1 VLEVIYGWMERRG
14 LRMKFFKTRNE
25 ALDVLENYIK
35 KDISIYTAQRNFDFG
50 PQSRKNISCLSPY
63 ITHRLIS
70 EYEVAKKVLSKYP
83 YQKVEK
89 FIQEIFW
96 RVYWKGW
103 LELRPKVWTDF
114 VEDLK
119 NIDNSNEYKKAI
131 NGETN
136 INCFNDWTKE
146 LKVNNYLH
154 NHARMWFASIWIFTL
169 KLPWQKGAEF
179 FLRELYDGDA
189 ASNTLSWRWVAGIQ
203 TKGKNY
209 IAQNWNINKFTNNK
223 YKDLKLN
230 ENPQPII
237 DQREYKISPIS
248 TNNNETKSDT
258 LVFFENELDFQSFK
272 VDNYKKIYCILLSN
286 EERQVELGDKVL
298 MFKKN
303 LIKNQV
309 QNSDLKIECI
319 EGNKFIDVSNNEKN
333 FDVIYP
339 SVGENMSFLKRV
351 IKKNNLMI
359 NYLARD
365 EDKYCWQFS
374 NKGYFNFKSNI
385 PKILSQFKL
394 N

>member
-1 VLEVIYGWMERRG
+1 MNFSTSRE
-14 LRMKFFKTRNE
+14 E
-25 ALDVLENYIK
+25 ALDVLENYID
-35 KDISIYTAQRNFDFG
+35 KDIPSYADQRNFDFG
-50 PQSRKNISCLSPY
+50 PQNRKNISCLSPY
-63 ITHRLIS
+63 IAHRLIS

-103 LELRPKVWTDF
+103 LELRPKIWTDF
-114 VEDLK
+114 TEDLK
-119 NIDNSNEYKKAI
+119 KIGNSNEYEKATK
-131 NGETN
+131 GETN
-136 INCFNDWTKE
+136 IDCFNDWIRE
-146 LKVNNYLH
+146 LKENNYLH
-154 NHARMWFASIWIFTL
+154 NHTRMWFASIWIFTL

-209 IAQNWNINKFTNNK
+209 IAQNWNVNKFTDNK
-223 YKDLKLN
+223 YKDLELN

-237 DQREYKISPIS
+237 DQREYKISPIKIDVAE
-248 TNNNETKSDT
+248 NKSDR
-258 LVFFENELDFQSFK
+258 LVFFENELDFKIFNIDS
-272 VDNYKKIYCILLSN
+272 YKKIYCIMLTN
-286 EERQVELGDKVL
+286 EERQVKLGNKVL
-298 MFKKN
+298 EYKKN
-303 LIKNQV
+303 LVKNQI
-309 QNSDLKIECI
+309 QNSDLQIEFI
-319 EGNKFIDVSNNEKN
+319 EGNKFIELSSNEKN
-333 FDVIYP
+333 FDIIYP
-339 SVGENMSFLKRV
+339 SVGENMSFLKR
-351 IKKNNLMI
+351 IMKKNNLMI
-359 NYLARD
+359 NYLIRD

>member
-1 VLEVIYGWMERRG
+1 MNF
-14 LRMKFFKTRNE
+14 KFSRIE
-25 ALDVLENYIK
+25 ALEVLENYIE
-35 KDISIYTAQRNFDFG
+35 KDISIYTAQRNFDLG

-119 NIDNSNEYKKAI
+119 NIDNSNEYEKAI

-136 INCFNDWTKE
+136 IDCFNDWIKE
-146 LKVNNYLH
+146 LKENNYLH
-154 NHARMWFASIWIFTL
+154 NHTRMWFASIWIFTL

-230 ENPQPII
+230 ENPLPII
-237 DQREYKISPIS
+237 DQREYKISPI
-248 TNNNETKSDT
+248 NIENNETKSDI

-272 VDNYKKIYCILLSN
+272 VASYKKIYCILLTN

-298 MFKKN
+298 MYKKN

-309 QNSDLKIECI
+309 QNSDLKIDFI
-319 EGNKFIDVSNNEKN
+319 EANNFIELSSNEKN

-351 IKKNNLMI
+351 TKKNNLMV

>member
-1 VLEVIYGWMERRG
+1 MNFVT
-14 LRMKFFKTRNE
+14 TRKE
-25 ALDVLENYIK
+25 ALDVMERYIENN
-35 KDISIYTAQRNFDFG
+35 ISDYTAKRNFDFG
-50 PQSRKNISCLSPY
+50 PQNRKNISCLSPY

-70 EYEVAKKVLSKYP
+70 EYEVAKKTLSKYP

-114 VEDLK
+114 VEDTK
-119 NIDNSNEYKKAI
+119 NIENTKEYEKAI

-136 INCFNDWTKE
+136 IDCFNDWVKE
-146 LKVNNYLH
+146 LKENNYLH
-154 NHARMWFASIWIFTL
+154 NHTRMWFASIWIFTL

-237 DQREYKISPIS
+237 DQRDYKVSPLSIS
-248 TNNNETKSDT
+248 NNETASDK
-258 LVFFENELDFQSFK
+258 LVFFENELDFQFFNIDNHKK
-272 VDNYKKIYCILLSN
+272 VYCILLAN
-286 EERQVELGDKVL
+286 DERQIKLGSKVL
-298 MFKKN
+298 DYKKN
-303 LIKNQV
+303 LIKNQI
-309 QNSDLKIECI
+309 QNSGLKIEFI
-319 EGNKFIDVSNNEKN
+319 EGNKFIELSSNDKD
-333 FDVIYP
+333 FDIVYP
-339 SVGENMSFLKRV
+339 SIGENMSFLKRV
-351 IKKNNLMI
+351 IKKNNLKI
-359 NYLARD
+359 NYLTRE
-365 EDKYCWQFS
+365 EDNYCWQFS

>member
-1 VLEVIYGWMERRG
+1 MNF
-14 LRMKFFKTRNE
+14 KFSRIE
-25 ALDVLENYIK
+25 ALEVLENYIE
-35 KDISIYTAQRNFDFG
+35 KDISIYTAQRNFDLG

-119 NIDNSNEYKKAI
+119 NIDNSNEYEKAI

-136 INCFNDWTKE
+136 IDCFNDWIKE
-146 LKVNNYLH
+146 LRENNYLH
-154 NHARMWFASIWIFTL
+154 NHTRMWFASIWIFTL
-169 KLPWQKGAEF
+169 NLPWQKGAEL

-223 YKDLKLN
+223 YEDLKLN
-230 ENPQPII
+230 ENPQPIL
-237 DQREYKISPIS
+237 DHREYKILPIS
-248 TNNNETKSDT
+248 ISNDDIKSDT
-258 LVFFENELDFQSFK
+258 LVFFENELYFQRFNI
-272 VDNYKKIYCILLSN
+272 DRYKKIYCILLSN
-286 EERQVELGDKVL
+286 EERQVKLGNKVL
-298 MFKKN
+298 VYKKN

-309 QNSDLKIECI
+309 KNSDLKIEFI
-319 EGNKFIDVSNNEKN
+319 EEKKFIEVSNNEKS

-339 SVGENMSFLKRV
+339 FVGENMSFLKRV

-359 NYLARD
+359 NYLSRD

-385 PKILSQFKL
+385 PKILSQFSL

>member
-1 VLEVIYGWMERRG
+1 MNFVT
-14 LRMKFFKTRNE
+14 TRKE
-25 ALDVLENYIK
+25 ALDVMERYIENN
-35 KDISIYTAQRNFDFG
+35 ISDYTAKRNFDFG
-50 PQSRKNISCLSPY
+50 PQNRKNISCLSPY

-70 EYEVAKKVLSKYP
+70 EYEVAKKTLSKYP

-114 VEDLK
+114 VEDTK
-119 NIDNSNEYKKAI
+119 NIENTKEYEKAI

-136 INCFNDWTKE
+136 IDCFNDWVKE
-146 LKVNNYLH
+146 LKENNYLH
-154 NHARMWFASIWIFTL
+154 NHTRMWFASIWIFTL

-237 DQREYKISPIS
+237 DQRDYKVSPLSIS
-248 TNNNETKSDT
+248 NNETASDK
-258 LVFFENELDFQSFK
+258 LVFFENELDFQFFNIDNHKK
-272 VDNYKKIYCILLSN
+272 VYCILLAN
-286 EERQVELGDKVL
+286 DERQVKLGSKVL
-298 MFKKN
+298 DYKKN
-303 LIKNQV
+303 LIKNQI
-309 QNSDLKIECI
+309 QNSGLKIEFI
-319 EGNKFIDVSNNEKN
+319 EGNKFIELSINDKD
-333 FDVIYP
+333 FDIVYP
-339 SVGENMSFLKRV
+339 SIGENMSFLKRV
-351 IKKNNLMI
+351 IKKNNLNI
-359 NYLARD
+359 NYLNRE
-365 EDKYCWQFS
+365 EDNYCWQFS

>member
-1 VLEVIYGWMERRG
+1 VNFITSR
-14 LRMKFFKTRNE
+14 KE
-25 ALDVLENYIK
+25 ALDVMEHYIEK
-35 KDISIYTAQRNFDFG
+35 NISNYTAQRNFDFG
-50 PQSRKNISCLSPY
+50 PQNRKNISCLSPY

-119 NIDNSNEYKKAI
+119 NVENTNEYEKAT

-136 INCFNDWTKE
+136 IDCFNEWVKE
-146 LKVNNYLH
+146 IKENNYLH
-154 NHARMWFASIWIFTL
+154 NHTRMWFASIWIFTL

-209 IAQNWNINKFTNNK
+209 IAQNWNVNKFTNNK

-230 ENPQPII
+230 ENPQPIT
-237 DQREYKISPIS
+237 DHREYKISPIS
-248 TNNNETKSDT
+248 IDNSETKSDI
-258 LVFFENELDFQSFK
+258 LVFFENELDFESFK
-272 VDNYKKIYCILLSN
+272 VDGYKKIYCILLTN

-298 MFKKN
+298 MYKKN

-309 QNSDLKIECI
+309 QNSDLKIEFI
-319 EGNKFIDVSNNEKN
+319 EGNKFIELSNNEKSL
-333 FDVIYP
+333 DVIYP

-351 IKKNNLMI
+351 IKKNKFI
-359 NYLARD
+359 VNYLARD

-374 NKGYFNFKSNI
+374 NKGYFNFKTNI
-385 PKILSQFKL
+385 PRILSQFKL

>member
-1 VLEVIYGWMERRG
+1 MNFVT
-14 LRMKFFKTRNE
+14 TRKE
-25 ALDVLENYIK
+25 ALDAMERYIENN
-35 KDISIYTAQRNFDFG
+35 ISDYTAKRNFDFG
-50 PQSRKNISCLSPY
+50 PQNRKNISCLSPY

-70 EYEVAKKVLSKYP
+70 EYEVAKKTLSKYP

-114 VEDLK
+114 VEDTK
-119 NIDNSNEYKKAI
+119 NIENTKEYEKAI

-136 INCFNDWTKE
+136 IDCFNDWVKE
-146 LKVNNYLH
+146 LKENNYLH
-154 NHARMWFASIWIFTL
+154 NHTRMWFASIWIFTL

-237 DQREYKISPIS
+237 DQRDYKISPLSIS
-248 TNNNETKSDT
+248 NNETASDK
-258 LVFFENELDFQSFK
+258 LVFFENELDFQFFNIDNHKK
-272 VDNYKKIYCILLSN
+272 VYCILLAN
-286 EERQVELGDKVL
+286 DERQVKLGSKVL
-298 MFKKN
+298 DYKKN
-303 LIKNQV
+303 LIKNQI
-309 QNSDLKIECI
+309 QNSGLKIEFI
-319 EGNKFIDVSNNEKN
+319 EGNKFIELSSNDKD
-333 FDVIYP
+333 FDIVYP
-339 SVGENMSFLKRV
+339 SIGENMSFLKRV
-351 IKKNNLMI
+351 IKKNNLNI
-359 NYLARD
+359 NYLTRE
-365 EDKYCWQFS
+365 EDNYCWQFS

>member
-1 VLEVIYGWMERRG
+1 MN
-14 LRMKFFKTRNE
+14 FKTSRIE
-25 ALDVLENYIK
+25 ALEVLENYIE
-35 KDISIYTAQRNFDFG
+35 KDISIYTAQRNFDLG

-70 EYEVAKKVLSKYP
+70 EYEVAKKVLGKYP
-83 YQKVEK
+83 YQKIEK

-119 NIDNSNEYKKAI
+119 NIDNSNEYEKAI

-136 INCFNDWTKE
+136 IDCFNDWIKE
-146 LKVNNYLH
+146 LKENNYLH
-154 NHARMWFASIWIFTL
+154 NHTRMWFASIWIFTL

-230 ENPQPII
+230 ENPLPII
-237 DQREYKISPIS
+237 DQREYKISPI
-248 TNNNETKSDT
+248 NIENNETKSDI

-272 VDNYKKIYCILLSN
+272 VASYKKIYCILLTN

-298 MFKKN
+298 MYKKN

-309 QNSDLKIECI
+309 QNSDLKIYFI
-319 EGNKFIDVSNNEKN
+319 EANKFIELSNNEKN

-351 IKKNNLMI
+351 TKKNNLMI

>member
-1 VLEVIYGWMERRG
+1 MNFITSR
-14 LRMKFFKTRNE
+14 KE
-25 ALDVLENYIK
+25 ALDILESYVE
-35 KDISIYTAQRNFDFG
+35 KDISIYSAQRNFDFG
-50 PQSRKNISCLSPY
+50 PQNRKNISCLSPY

-70 EYEVAKKVLSKYP
+70 EYEVAKKVLSKHP

-114 VEDLK
+114 VQDLK
-119 NIDNSNEYKKAI
+119 NIENSNEYEKAI

-136 INCFNDWTKE
+136 IGCFNDWIKE
-146 LKVNNYLH
+146 LKENNYLH
-154 NHARMWFASIWIFTL
+154 NHTRMWFASIWIFTL

-209 IAQNWNINKFTNNK
+209 IAHNWNVNKFTNNK

-230 ENPQPII
+230 ENPHPVI
-237 DQREYKISPIS
+237 DQREYKISPIKIDVA
-248 TNNNETKSDT
+248 EKKSDR
-258 LVFFENELDFQSFK
+258 LVFFENELDLKSFNI
-272 VDNYKKIYCILLSN
+272 VNYKKIYCIMLTN
-286 EERQVELGDKVL
+286 EERQVELANKVL
-298 MFKKN
+298 EYKKI
-303 LIKNQV
+303 LIKNQI
-309 QNSDLKIECI
+309 QDSDLQIEFI
-319 EGNKFIDVSNNEKN
+319 EGNKFIELSSKERD
-333 FDVIYP
+333 FDIIYP
-339 SVGENMSFLKRV
+339 SVGENMSFLKKV
-351 IKKNNLMI
+351 VKKNNLMI
-359 NYLARD
+359 NYLIRD

>member
-1 VLEVIYGWMERRG
+1 MNFVT
-14 LRMKFFKTRNE
+14 TRKE
-25 ALDVLENYIK
+25 ALDVMERYIENN
-35 KDISIYTAQRNFDFG
+35 ISDYTAKRNFDFG
-50 PQSRKNISCLSPY
+50 PQNRKNISCLSPY

-70 EYEVAKKVLSKYP
+70 EYEVAKKTLSKYP

-114 VEDLK
+114 VEDTK
-119 NIDNSNEYKKAI
+119 NIENTKEYEKAI

-136 INCFNDWTKE
+136 IDCFNDWVKE
-146 LKVNNYLH
+146 LKENNYLH
-154 NHARMWFASIWIFTL
+154 NHTRMWFASIWVFTL

-237 DQREYKISPIS
+237 DQRDYKVSPLSIS
-248 TNNNETKSDT
+248 NNETASDK
-258 LVFFENELDFQSFK
+258 LVFFENELDFQFFNIDNHKK
-272 VDNYKKIYCILLSN
+272 VYCILLAN
-286 EERQVELGDKVL
+286 DERQVKLGSKVL
-298 MFKKN
+298 DYKKN
-303 LIKNQV
+303 LIKNQI
-309 QNSDLKIECI
+309 QNSGLKIEFI
-319 EGNKFIDVSNNEKN
+319 EGNKFIELSSNDKD
-333 FDVIYP
+333 FDIVYP
-339 SVGENMSFLKRV
+339 SIGENMSFLKRV
-351 IKKNNLMI
+351 IKKNNLNI
-359 NYLARD
+359 NYLTRE
-365 EDKYCWQFS
+365 EDNYCWQFS

>member
-1 VLEVIYGWMERRG
+1 MNFVT
-14 LRMKFFKTRNE
+14 TRKE
-25 ALDVLENYIK
+25 ALDVMERYIENN
-35 KDISIYTAQRNFDFG
+35 ISDYTAKRNFDFG
-50 PQSRKNISCLSPY
+50 PQNRKNISCLSPY

-70 EYEVAKKVLSKYP
+70 EYEVAKKTLSKYP

-114 VEDLK
+114 VEDTK
-119 NIDNSNEYKKAI
+119 NIENTKEYEKAI

-136 INCFNDWTKE
+136 IDCFNDWVKE
-146 LKVNNYLH
+146 LKENNYLH
-154 NHARMWFASIWIFTL
+154 NHTRMWFASIWIFTL

-237 DQREYKISPIS
+237 DQRDYKVSPLSIS
-248 TNNNETKSDT
+248 NNETASDK
-258 LVFFENELDFQSFK
+258 LVFFENELDFQFFNIDNHKK
-272 VDNYKKIYCILLSN
+272 VYCILLAN
-286 EERQVELGDKVL
+286 DERQIKLGSKVL
-298 MFKKN
+298 DYKKN
-303 LIKNQV
+303 LIKNQI
-309 QNSDLKIECI
+309 QNSGLKIEFI
-319 EGNKFIDVSNNEKN
+319 EGNKFIELSSNDKD
-333 FDVIYP
+333 FDIVYP
-339 SVGENMSFLKRV
+339 SIGENMSFLKRV
-351 IKKNNLMI
+351 IKKNNLNI
-359 NYLARD
+359 NYLTRE
-365 EDKYCWQFS
+365 EDNYCWQFS

>member
-1 VLEVIYGWMERRG
+1 MNFVT
-14 LRMKFFKTRNE
+14 TRKE
-25 ALDVLENYIK
+25 ALDVMGRYIENN
-35 KDISIYTAQRNFDFG
+35 ISDYTAKRNFDFG
-50 PQSRKNISCLSPY
+50 PQNRKNISCLSPY

-70 EYEVAKKVLSKYP
+70 EYEVAKKTLSKYP

-114 VEDLK
+114 VEDTK
-119 NIDNSNEYKKAI
+119 NIENTKEYEKAI

-136 INCFNDWTKE
+136 IDCFNDWVKE
-146 LKVNNYLH
+146 LKENNYLH
-154 NHARMWFASIWIFTL
+154 NHTRMWFASIWIFTL

-237 DQREYKISPIS
+237 DQRDYKVSPLSIS
-248 TNNNETKSDT
+248 NNETASDK
-258 LVFFENELDFQSFK
+258 LVFFENELDFQFFNIDNHKK
-272 VDNYKKIYCILLSN
+272 VYCILLAN
-286 EERQVELGDKVL
+286 DERQVKLGSKVL
-298 MFKKN
+298 DYKKN
-303 LIKNQV
+303 LIKNQI
-309 QNSDLKIECI
+309 QNSGLKIEFI
-319 EGNKFIDVSNNEKN
+319 EGNKFIELSSNDKD
-333 FDVIYP
+333 FDIVYP
-339 SVGENMSFLKRV
+339 SIGENMSFLKRV
-351 IKKNNLMI
+351 IKKNNLNI
-359 NYLARD
+359 NYLTRE
-365 EDKYCWQFS
+365 EDNYCWQFS
-374 NKGYFNFKSNI
+374 NKGYFNLKSNI

>member
-1 VLEVIYGWMERRG
+1 MKFKTSRIEALEV
-14 LRMKFFKTRNE
+14 LK
-25 ALDVLENYIK
+25 NYIE
-35 KDISIYTAQRNFDFG
+35 KDISIYTAQRNFDLG
-50 PQSRKNISCLSPY
+50 PQNRKNISCLSPY

-70 EYEVAKKVLSKYP
+70 EYEVAKKVLSKHP
-83 YQKVEK
+83 YQKLEK

-96 RVYWKGW
+96 RIYWKGW
-103 LELRPKVWTDF
+103 LELRPKVWIDF

-119 NIDNSNEYKKAI
+119 NIPNSNEYEKAI

-136 INCFNDWTKE
+136 IDCFNDWVKE
-146 LKVNNYLH
+146 IKENNYLH
-154 NHARMWFASIWIFTL
+154 NHTRMWFASIWIFTL
-169 KLPWQKGAEF
+169 KLPWQKGAEL

-223 YKDLKLN
+223 YEDLKLN
-230 ENPQPII
+230 ENPQPIL
-237 DQREYKISPIS
+237 DHREYKILPIS
-248 TNNNETKSDT
+248 ISNNDIKSDT
-258 LVFFENELDFQSFK
+258 LVFFENELYFQRFNI
-272 VDNYKKIYCILLSN
+272 DRYKKIYCILLSN
-286 EERQVELGDKVL
+286 EERQVKLGNKVL
-298 MFKKN
+298 VYKKN

-309 QNSDLKIECI
+309 KNSDLKIEFI
-319 EGNKFIDVSNNEKN
+319 EEKKFIEVSNNEKS

-339 SVGENMSFLKRV
+339 FVGENMSFLKRV
-351 IKKNNLMI
+351 VMKNNLMI

-365 EDKYCWQFS
+365 EDRYCWQFS